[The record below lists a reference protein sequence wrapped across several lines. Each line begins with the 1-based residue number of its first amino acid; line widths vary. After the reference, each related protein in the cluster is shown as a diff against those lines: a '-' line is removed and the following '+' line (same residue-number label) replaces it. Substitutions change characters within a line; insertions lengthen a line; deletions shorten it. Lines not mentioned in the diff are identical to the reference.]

1 MGHFLDASSFYFKAR
16 LSAEKPS
23 TWKWFF
29 VLFQITLIFT
39 TKVFCTKPRF
49 ERQFWNSEMAY
60 FPHRAITVEFWG
72 NWGWFFENERKKDRR
87 RYTRKPAVSLLIGS
101 VNLVVVADC
110 LVFRLLIFHFKFY
123 SLTTLKSNIFSSFHN
138 F

>member
-16 LSAEKPS
+16 LRAEKPS

-29 VLFQITLIFT
+29 VLVQVTLIFT
-39 TKVFCTKPRF
+39 TKFFALSLVLK
-49 ERQFWNSEMAY
+49 ERVLEL
-60 FPHRAITVEFWG
+60 G
-72 NWGWFFENERKKDRR
+72 NGLFSTQGDYSWILGELGLIPWEWREKDRR

-123 SLTTLKSNIFSSFHN
+123 FLTTLKSNIFSFFHN